1 MKYALFTALSLGCSA
16 LVAAAPHPEL
26 KHAHHAHKR
35 DVAYEYVY
43 MTVTVDA
50 NGTPVGGSETQA
62 QDDVAAAV
70 EATQAQEDVA
80 AAVQATQAATSSAAK
95 TTSSSTVKTS
105 AAPSSSSTSLAVVV
119 SSSSTVASSTSSAAS
134 STSTSSSSVNSG
146 DISEGAVGSK
156 GGLKNGVSAYST
168 ISDDFEDGTID
179 CSSFPSGQAGV
190 VSLDYLGFGGWSGI
204 YHSDTSTGGS
214 CTEGSYC
221 SYSCQPG
228 MSKTQWPSNQ
238 PSNGVSVGGLL
249 CKGGKLYRSNSNYKN
264 LCVWGVDSAVVVSE
278 LSESVAIC
286 RTDYPGTENMVVP
299 TIVGAGETAALTCV
313 DQSSY
318 YTWNGKATSAQY
330 YVNNAGVSQADGCV
344 WGDSS
349 SGVGNWAPLNFG
361 AGAVDG
367 ISYLSLIPNPNNRK
381 AANFNV
387 KIVAEDGGV
396 VNGECKYENGV
407 YNGSGSDGCTV
418 AVTSGRAKFVLYN

>member
-1 MKYALFTALSLGCSA
+1 MKYALFTALSFGCSA

-119 SSSSTVASSTSSAAS
+119 SSSSTVASSTSSAAA
-134 STSTSSSSVNSG
+134 STSSSSVNSG

-179 CSSFPSGQAGV
+179 CSSFHSGQAGV

>member
-1 MKYALFTALSLGCSA
+1 MGCSA
-16 LVAAAPHPEL
+16 LVAAAPHPEI

-35 DVAYEYVY
+35 AVAYEYVY

-50 NGTPVGGSETQA
+50 NGTPIETSQTQA
-62 QDDVAAAV
+62 QDDVIAAV
-70 EATQAQEDVA
+70 ASTPVVASSSAAQ
-80 AAVQATQAATSSAAK
+80 TTSSAVV
-95 TTSSSTVKTS
+95 VKTSS
-105 AAPSSSSTSLAVVV
+105 AAPSSTSTSLAVVV
-119 SSSSTVASSTSSAAS
+119 SSSSAVASSSTTSSAAAAA
-134 STSTSSSSVNSG
+134 TSSSSVNSN
-146 DISEGAVGSK
+146 DISEGAIGSK
-156 GGLKNGVSAYST
+156 AVLKNAVSAYST
-168 ISDDFEDGTID
+168 ISGNFEDGTID
-179 CSSFPSGQAGV
+179 CSTFPSSQPGV
-190 VSLDYLGFGGWSGI
+190 ISLDYLGFGGWSGI

-214 CTEGSYC
+214 CTEGAYC

-249 CKGGKLYRSNSNYKN
+249 CKGGKLYRSNSNYKD
-264 LCVWGVDSAVVVSE
+264 LCVWGVDSAVVVSK
-278 LSESVAIC
+278 LSKSVAIC

-313 DQSSY
+313 DQSTY

-330 YVNNAGVSQADGCV
+330 YVNDAGVSQADGCV

-387 KIVAEDGGV
+387 KIVADDGGV

-418 AVTSGRAKFVLYN
+418 AVTKGRAKFVLYN

>member
-119 SSSSTVASSTSSAAS
+119 SSSSTVASSTSSAAA
-134 STSTSSSSVNSG
+134 STSSSSVNSG